1 METTEKKIRVGITH
15 GDINGIGYEVIIKT
29 LIDKR
34 ITDLCTPIVYG
45 SPKLSAYHRKAINLE
60 NFSLNIIKDANN
72 ANPKRPNII
81 NCVDENTRIEL
92 GKSTAEAGEAA
103 YLSLEKATQDLLEN
117 KIDVILTAP
126 INKKSIKSDK
136 FQFPGHTE
144 YFQSKTNSD
153 EVLMLMLG
161 EHMKIGVVA
170 GHVPLKDVPSVITE
184 ENILKKLRILNK
196 SLLQD
201 FAIRKGKIAV
211 LGLNPHAGDNGVIGS
226 EEQEII
232 IPTINKAREE
242 GIMAVGPYPAD
253 GFFGS
258 NSYSK
263 FDAILAMYHD
273 QGLAPFKVVDFEN
286 GVNYTAGM
294 PVIRTSPIHGTAFEI
309 AGEGKASPD
318 SFRAALFAAIDI
330 FKNREL
336 YKEMSENKLGGGK

>member
-1 METTEKKIRVGITH
+1 METSEKKIRVGITH

-34 ITDLCTPIVYG
+34 INDLCTPIVYG

-60 NFSLNIIKDANN
+60 NFSLNIIKDADD

-92 GKSTAEAGEAA
+92 GKSTAESGEAA
-103 YLSLEKATQDLLEN
+103 YLSLERATQDLLNN

-126 INKKSIKSDK
+126 INKKSIKSEK

-170 GHVPLKDVPSVITE
+170 GHVPLKDIPSVITE

-201 FAIRKGKIAV
+201 FAIRRGKIAV
-211 LGLNPHAGDNGVIGS
+211 LGLNPHAGDNGVLGT
-226 EEQEII
+226 EEQDII
-232 IPTINKAREE
+232 IPAINKAREE

-258 NSYSK
+258 NAYTK
-263 FDAILAMYHD
+263 FDAILSMYHD
-273 QGLAPFKVVDFEN
+273 QGLAPFKIVDFEN

-294 PVIRTSPIHGTAFEI
+294 PIIRTSPIHGTAFEI
-309 AGEGKASPD
+309 AGEGIASPD
-318 SFRAALFAAIDI
+318 SFRAALFMAIDI
-330 FKNREL
+330 FKNRER
-336 YKEMSENKLGGGK
+336 YKEMSKDRLDK

>member
-1 METTEKKIRVGITH
+1 MNTTVKKIRVGITH

-29 LIDKR
+29 LLDKR
-34 ITDLCTPIVYG
+34 IMDLCIPIVYG
-45 SPKLSAYHRKAINLE
+45 SPKLSAYHRKAINIE
-60 NFSLNIIKDANN
+60 NFSLNIINDVSE

-92 GKSTAEAGEAA
+92 GKSTVESGNAA
-103 YLSLEKATQDLLEN
+103 YLSLETATQDLLDN
-117 KIDVILTAP
+117 KIDVIITAP

-144 YFQSKTNSD
+144 YFQTKTKSD
-153 EVLMLMLG
+153 EVLMFMLG
-161 EHMKIGVVA
+161 EHMKIGVVV
-170 GHVPLKDVPSVITE
+170 GHVPLKDVPSKITE
-184 ENILKKLRILNK
+184 ENILNKLRIMHK

-201 FAIRKGKIAV
+201 FAIRKAKIAV
-211 LGLNPHAGDNGVIGS
+211 LGLNPHAGDNGVIGD
-226 EEQEII
+226 EEQTII
-232 IPTINKAREE
+232 IPAINKARDE

-258 NSYSK
+258 NAYTK

-318 SFRAALFAAIDI
+318 SFRAALFTAIDI
-330 FKNREL
+330 FKNRERF
-336 YKEMSENKLGGGK
+336 KEMSKDKLA

>member
-92 GKSTAEAGEAA
+92 GKSTAEAGDAA

>member
-1 METTEKKIRVGITH
+1 METTEKKIKVGITH

-29 LIDKR
+29 LSDKR
-34 ITDLCTPIVYG
+34 INDLCVPIVYG
-45 SPKLSAYHRKAINLE
+45 SPKLSAYHRKAINFE
-60 NFSLNIIKDANN
+60 NFSLNIINDASESNS
-72 ANPKRPNII
+72 KRPNII
-81 NCVDENTRIEL
+81 NCVDEDTRIEL
-92 GKSTAEAGEAA
+92 GKSTAESGEAA
-103 YLSLEKATQDLLEN
+103 YLSLERATQDLLDG

-144 YFQSKTNSD
+144 YFQAKTNSD
-153 EVLMLMLG
+153 EVLMFMLG

-170 GHVPLKDVPSVITE
+170 GHVPLKDVPAQITE
-184 ENILKKLRILNK
+184 ENILKKLRIMHK
-196 SLLQD
+196 SLLED
-201 FAIRKGKIAV
+201 FAIRKAKIAV
-211 LGLNPHAGDNGVIGS
+211 LGLNPHAGDNGVIGD
-226 EEQEII
+226 EEQTII
-232 IPTINKAREE
+232 IPAINKAREE

-258 NSYSK
+258 NAYTK

-318 SFRAALFAAIDI
+318 SFRAALFTAIDI
-330 FKNREL
+330 FKNRERF
-336 YKEMSENKLGGGK
+336 KKMSKDKLA

>member
-1 METTEKKIRVGITH
+1 METTNKKIRVGITH

-34 ITDLCTPIVYG
+34 INDLCTPIVYG
-45 SPKLSAYHRKAINLE
+45 SPKLSAYHRKAIHLE
-60 NFSLNIIKDANN
+60 NFSLNIIKDAND

-103 YLSLEKATQDLLEN
+103 YLSLERATQDLLDN
-117 KIDVILTAP
+117 KIDVIVTAP

-170 GHVPLKDVPSVITE
+170 GHVPIKDVPSVITE

-196 SLLQD
+196 SLLED
-201 FAIRKGKIAV
+201 FAIRRGKIAV
-211 LGLNPHAGDNGVIGS
+211 LGLNPHASDNGVIGT
-226 EEQEII
+226 EEDEII
-232 IPTINKAREE
+232 IPALNKARDE
-242 GIMAVGPYPAD
+242 GIMAIGPYPAD

-258 NSYSK
+258 GAYLK
-263 FDAILAMYHD
+263 FDAILAMFHD
-273 QGLAPFKVVDFEN
+273 QGLAPFKIVDFEN

-294 PVIRTSPIHGTAFEI
+294 SKIRTSPIHGTAFEI

-318 SFRAALFAAIDI
+318 SFRAALFAAVDI
-330 FKNREL
+330 FKNRVR
-336 YKEMSENKLGGGK
+336 YKEMSKNKL

>member
-1 METTEKKIRVGITH
+1 METAEKKIRVGITH

-34 ITDLCTPIVYG
+34 INDLCTPIVYG

-60 NFSLNIIKDANN
+60 NFSLNIIKDADD
-72 ANPKRPNII
+72 ANLKRPNII

-92 GKSTAEAGEAA
+92 GKSTAESGEAA
-103 YLSLEKATQDLLEN
+103 YLSLERATQDLLNN

-144 YFQSKTNSD
+144 YFQTKTNSD

-161 EHMKIGVVA
+161 EHMRIGVVA

-201 FAIRKGKIAV
+201 FAIRRGKIAV
-211 LGLNPHAGDNGVIGS
+211 LGLNPHAGDNGVLGT
-226 EEQEII
+226 EEQDII
-232 IPTINKAREE
+232 IPAINKARDE
-242 GIMAVGPYPAD
+242 GIMAIGPYPAD

-273 QGLAPFKVVDFEN
+273 QGLAPFKIVDFEN

-294 PVIRTSPIHGTAFEI
+294 PIVRTSPIHGTAFEI
-309 AGEGKASPD
+309 AGEGVASPD
-318 SFRAALFAAIDI
+318 SFRAALFMAIDI
-330 FKNREL
+330 FKNRMR
-336 YKEMSENKLGGGK
+336 YKEMSKDRLDK